1 MFTPLSSQ
9 ATLRNAFNQQG
20 YREAVIG
27 LLTRRRMPFQSVEW
41 SEMKDLALAC
51 NPFIE
56 DLLIT
61 SRRTAVRSIAS
72 NYSLYRGQI
81 RDSLAAA
88 ISPIHLAT
96 DLWTSPHLH
105 SLLAICAQWVDSQY
119 VLQKALLGLPECR
132 FTHAGEKQASLILEV
147 LENFNIQS
155 KIGWYIGDN
164 ATSNDT
170 CLEHLQK
177 SLLTKHE
184 VKFDAKHRRIR
195 CIGHIINLSLQAFLL
210 ASSKEALLAALNAAA
225 EVSGE
230 ELLSQFSRVLNSQQQ
245 RLNAES
251 QRQPGSRQSQ
261 VPQRPTR
268 QRSSWGNPGS
278 ISDEFSGIQHIPALS
293 KLHDLAVWLRNSTL
307 HANIWDRDVDL
318 R

>member
-1 MFTPLSSQ
+1 MRAASQSSHTTPTPQREITTMFTPLSSQ

-184 VKFDAKHRRIR
+184 VSS
-195 CIGHIINLSLQAFLL
+195 NYLSL
-210 ASSKEALLAALNAAA
+210 
-225 EVSGE
+225 
-230 ELLSQFSRVLNSQQQ
+230 
-245 RLNAES
+245 
-251 QRQPGSRQSQ
+251 
-261 VPQRPTR
+261 
-268 QRSSWGNPGS
+268 
-278 ISDEFSGIQHIPALS
+278 
-293 KLHDLAVWLRNSTL
+293 
-307 HANIWDRDVDL
+307 NI
-318 R
+318 